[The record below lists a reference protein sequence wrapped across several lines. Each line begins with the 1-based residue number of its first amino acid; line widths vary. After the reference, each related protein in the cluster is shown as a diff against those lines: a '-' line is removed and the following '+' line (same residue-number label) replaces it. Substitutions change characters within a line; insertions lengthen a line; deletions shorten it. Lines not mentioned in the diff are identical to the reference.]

1 MDPRAPEGPL
11 VELRGVHRHYRMG
24 DTLVRALDGIDLEIR
39 RGELV
44 AVTGASGSG
53 KSTLMN
59 LLGCL
64 DTPTAGSYLLAGR
77 DVANLTDD
85 ELAGIRNREIGFV
98 FQDFHLLARLPAWQN
113 VALPLV
119 YAGVPPAGRRERALR
134 ALARVGLA
142 DRADHRPDQLSGG
155 QRQRVAIA
163 RALVTGPSL
172 VLADEPTGNL
182 DSRATGEIL
191 EILLGLH
198 AGGKTIVLVTHER
211 EIAAAAPRRI
221 TMRDGRIVE
230 DEGAAA

>member
-1 MDPRAPEGPL
+1 MQPRAPEGPL

-24 DTLVRALDGIDLEIR
+24 ETVVRALDGVDLVVG

-64 DTPTAGSYLLAGR
+64 DTPTAGSYRLAGR
-77 DVANLTDD
+77 DVGSLPDD
-85 ELAGIRNREIGFV
+85 DLAGIRNREIGFV

-119 YAGVPPAGRRERALR
+119 YAGVPPAERRSRAFRALE
-134 ALARVGLA
+134 RVGLG
-142 DRADHRPDQLSGG
+142 DRAEHRPDQLSGG

-182 DSRATGEIL
+182 DTRATGEIL
-191 EILLGLH
+191 AILRGLH
-198 AGGKTIVLVTHER
+198 AEGKTVVLVTHEQ
-211 EIAAAAPRRI
+211 EIASAAPRRI
-221 TMRDGRIVE
+221 VMRDGRIVE
-230 DEGAAA
+230 DTGAP